1 MTHHAHIL
9 YTGYALPA
17 YNVYPMAVG
26 PVLRVYCWLLSPAH
40 QDPTGSTGAAA
51 APSRVQ
57 TPGCWHTPDPED
69 LRYLG
74 YRDSRPRIHG
84 SQGLGSWS
92 THPVD
97 ESAVHSGTTSWDTPW
112 PCGSWES
119 LYLSSR
125 HSLALWA
132 GSQASPRGYVL
143 FLGCGRQPPRSIG
156 SGVPHEIP

>member
-1 MTHHAHIL
+1 MTHRAHIL
-9 YTGYALPA
+9 YTGYAPPA
-17 YNVYPMAVG
+17 YNVYHMAVG

-74 YRDSRPRIHG
+74 IWVSPDLDRSRDIPYRDSRPRIHG

-97 ESAVHSGTTSWDTPW
+97 ESSLCPPALTPETLPGPVGPGSHYTCLAGTP
-112 PCGSWES
+112 
-119 LYLSSR
+119 
-125 HSLALWA
+125 
-132 GSQASPRGYVL
+132 
-143 FLGCGRQPPRSIG
+143 
-156 SGVPHEIP
+156 